1 MENCSH
7 YTIFCFYTF
16 FKGIKE
22 EDIKPVSLKKKNP
35 EKTHSS
41 KQNKTKKKNWK
52 KFKKKGLVI
61 LFHIFTFIWQKLK
74 KMDPLSLYKTKTK
87 YVTVWEKQFVVAAWS
102 HSEQVT
108 NI

>member
-41 KQNKTKKKNWK
+41 KQNKTKKKTEKNLRK
-52 KFKKKGLVI
+52 KVWLYYF
-61 LFHIFTFIWQKLK
+61 IFL
-74 KMDPLSLYKTKTK
+74 
-87 YVTVWEKQFVVAAWS
+87 
-102 HSEQVT
+102 HSFGK
-108 NI
+108 N

>member
-1 MENCSH
+1 M
-7 YTIFCFYTF
+7 
-16 FKGIKE
+16 
-22 EDIKPVSLKKKNP
+22 KPVSLKKKQKKRTVQN
-35 EKTHSS
+35 KT
-41 KQNKTKKKNWK
+41 KQNKTKNRKKI
-52 KFKKKGLVI
+52 KKKGLVM

-87 YVTVWEKQFVVAAWS
+87 YVTIWEKQFVVAAWS